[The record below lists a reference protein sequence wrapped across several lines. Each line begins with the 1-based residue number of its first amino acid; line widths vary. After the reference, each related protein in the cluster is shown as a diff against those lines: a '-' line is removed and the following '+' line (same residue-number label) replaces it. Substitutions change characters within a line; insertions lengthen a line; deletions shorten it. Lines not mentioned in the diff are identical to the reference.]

1 VRCRTI
7 AETATVAGFWLVLKC
22 RDLLVLWRE
31 GPYET
36 MEPLASRPFFQWLA
50 RSTIESGSVETEM
63 APLRV
68 LTARRRPGSTA
79 GFGRFRGT
87 EGSVDQWD
95 GSESV
100 PQDKE
105 LYGTGVLMANLK
117 TIATGA
123 TIASA
128 LAFTALGVGAGV
140 ANADPA
146 SPHPAVM
153 TSKLDGFAL
162 DDWGGRGW
170 GGGGG
175 PGYGWGGGPGYGYGG
190 GPGYGYGGGP
200 GYGYGGGPGYGYGGA
215 CAFIPP
221 VVAVWIPPAACGG

>member
-1 VRCRTI
+1 
-7 AETATVAGFWLVLKC
+7 
-22 RDLLVLWRE
+22 
-31 GPYET
+31 
-36 MEPLASRPFFQWLA
+36 
-50 RSTIESGSVETEM
+50 
-63 APLRV
+63 
-68 LTARRRPGSTA
+68 
-79 GFGRFRGT
+79 
-87 EGSVDQWD
+87 
-95 GSESV
+95 
-100 PQDKE
+100 
-105 LYGTGVLMANLK
+105 MANLK

-123 TIASA
+123 TIAGA

-175 PGYGWGGGPGYGYGG
+175 PGYGYGGGPGYGYGG

-215 CAFIPP
+215 CAFVPP